1 MKAMM
6 AEVVMSERV
15 MVSEVMEAGC
25 KVMATGHMEVPAN
38 SAWVACLGRLGRARE
53 SEERES
59 GYPRSYKLP
68 GHLLPPLLALA

>member
-53 SEERES
+53 SQERES
-59 GYPRSYKLP
+59 GYPRSYELP